1 MLSRKVSLSHIG
13 KIEQIQLGTFDDE
26 KLTAD
31 YISKIAKASV
41 TAALNEF
48 SLTKL
53 MNV

>member
-13 KIEQIQLGTFDDE
+13 KIQLGTFDDE

-48 SLTKL
+48 LLPKL

>member
-1 MLSRKVSLSHIG
+1 MSHIG
-13 KIEQIQLGTFDDE
+13 KIEQIQLGTFDDK

-31 YISKIAKASV
+31 YILKIVKASV

-48 SLTKL
+48 LLPKL